1 MDICITKS
9 AKDTIE
15 LGKRLGNHAKP
26 GMIFTLYGDLGAGKT
41 CLTKGIA
48 IGLDINKTI
57 NSPTFNILKIYEGSL
72 TLNHIDAYRL
82 EGLDQD
88 LGFEEQ
94 IDGEGLTV
102 IEWPQYIYSIIGNEY
117 LEITININEDNSR
130 TFSFIPNGKQYETL
144 LEEISC

>member
-1 MDICITKS
+1 MDTCITKS

-48 IGLDINKTI
+48 LGLDINKTI

>member
-1 MDICITKS
+1 MDTCITKS

-57 NSPTFNILKIYEGSL
+57 NSPTFNILKIYEGNL

>member
-48 IGLDINKTI
+48 LGLDINKTI

>member
-1 MDICITKS
+1 MDTCITKS

-48 IGLDINKTI
+48 LGLDINKTI
-57 NSPTFNILKIYEGSL
+57 NSPTFNILKIYEGNL

-102 IEWPQYIYSIIGNEY
+102 IEWPQYIYNIIGNEY

-130 TFSFIPNGKQYETL
+130 TFSFMPKGDQYKTL
-144 LEEISC
+144 LEEITC

>member
-1 MDICITKS
+1 M
-9 AKDTIE
+9 
-15 LGKRLGNHAKP
+15 
-26 GMIFTLYGDLGAGKT
+26 
-41 CLTKGIA
+41 
-48 IGLDINKTI
+48 
-57 NSPTFNILKIYEGSL
+57 KIYEGSL

>member
-57 NSPTFNILKIYEGSL
+57 NSPTFNILKIYEGNL

>member
-82 EGLDQD
+82 EGLNQD

>member
-1 MDICITKS
+1 MDTCITKS

-48 IGLDINKTI
+48 LGLDINKTI
-57 NSPTFNILKIYEGSL
+57 NSPTFNILKIYEGNL

>member
-1 MDICITKS
+1 MVNYFQYYS
-9 AKDTIE
+9 
-15 LGKRLGNHAKP
+15 
-26 GMIFTLYGDLGAGKT
+26 FY
-41 CLTKGIA
+41 
-48 IGLDINKTI
+48 
-57 NSPTFNILKIYEGSL
+57 NILKIYEGNL

-130 TFSFIPNGKQYETL
+130 TLVLYLMVNNMKLYWRKYHVSIMYGYQ
-144 LEEISC
+144 S

>member
-57 NSPTFNILKIYEGSL
+57 NSPTFNILKIYEGNL

-94 IDGEGLTV
+94 IDGEGLMV

>member
-1 MDICITKS
+1 MDTCITKS
-9 AKDTIE
+9 TKDTIE

-57 NSPTFNILKIYEGSL
+57 NSPTFNILKIYEGNL